1 VTDGNIITVD
11 EDPWLTSNGSRRV
24 LYSYLEID

>member
-1 VTDGNIITVD
+1 VGIA
-11 EDPWLTSNGSRRV
+11 EDSDLTENGQKKV